1 MIHCAECNEE
11 QMDGLEYCDSCGA
24 KLEAFVPLP
33 VEHPTSDSDG
43 AKLEAV
49 ATEAEAPEAET
60 AASDSPAAE
69 EAPAVVEASTET
81 EAEEAAPEEAAAETS
96 EAEGEESARA
106 AGDEPAEAPA
116 AEAAPE
122 AVALSDDQV
131 AAGSASLTITRG
143 GTVGKVFELQ
153 AGDNLVGRW
162 DPDSGSFPEVDMEND
177 DPEARI
183 SRKHALIK
191 FEAELTIEDIGSLN
205 GTFVNRGQRLE
216 PGSPVPLKDGDEIIV
231 GKTFFKVSRAQ

>member
-1 MIHCAECNEE
+1 MIHCAECDEE
-11 QMDGLEYCDSCGA
+11 QMDGLEYCDTCGA
-24 KLEAFVPLP
+24 KLEAFVSLP
-33 VEHPTSDSDG
+33 VEHPVSDSDG

-69 EAPAVVEASTET
+69 KAPAVVEASTET
-81 EAEEAAPEEAAAETS
+81 EAEEAAAETA
-96 EAEGEESARA
+96 EAEEEGSVEA
-106 AGDEPAEAPA
+106 AGDESAETE
-116 AEAAPE
+116 AEE
-122 AVALSDDQV
+122 AVPEVAALSDDQ
-131 AAGSASLTITRG
+131 AAVGSASLTITRG

-177 DPEARI
+177 DSEARI

-191 FEAELTIEDIGSLN
+191 FGAELTIEDIGSLN

>member
-1 MIHCAECNEE
+1 MIRCAECNEE

-24 KLEAFVPLP
+24 KLEA
-33 VEHPTSDSDG
+33 G
-43 AKLEAV
+43 AIVLGKV
-49 ATEAEAPEAET
+49 QTT
-60 AASDSPAAE
+60 E
-69 EAPAVVEASTET
+69 EAPAEVEASTE
-81 EAEEAAPEEAAAETS
+81 AAAEEIVQEEAMAETP
-96 EAEGEESARA
+96 EAEDEASAEA
-106 AGDEPAEAPA
+106 AGDEPAETVVEESVP
-116 AEAAPE
+116 EAAAPS
-122 AVALSDDQV
+122 ADQ
-131 AAGSASLTITRG
+131 AAIGSASLSITRG

-191 FEAELTIEDIGSLN
+191 FGAELTIEDIGSLN

>member
-1 MIHCAECNEE
+1 MIRCAECNEE
-11 QMDGLEYCDSCGA
+11 QMDGLEYCDICGA
-24 KLEAFVPLP
+24 KLEA
-33 VEHPTSDSDG
+33 G
-43 AKLEAV
+43 AIVLGKV
-49 ATEAEAPEAET
+49 QTT
-60 AASDSPAAE
+60 E
-69 EAPAVVEASTET
+69 EAPAEVEASTET
-81 EAEEAAPEEAAAETS
+81 EAEEAAAETA
-96 EAEGEESARA
+96 EAEEEGS
-106 AGDEPAEAPA
+106 
-116 AEAAPE
+116 AEAAEESTEVAGDVPTETPETE
-122 AVALSDDQV
+122 AVPEVAALSDDQ
-131 AAGSASLTITRG
+131 AAVGSASLTITRG

-191 FEAELTIEDIGSLN
+191 FGTELTIEDIGSLN

>member
-11 QMDGLEYCDSCGA
+11 QMDGLEYCDICGA
-24 KLEAFVPLP
+24 KLEA
-33 VEHPTSDSDG
+33 G
-43 AKLEAV
+43 AIVLGKV
-49 ATEAEAPEAET
+49 QTT
-60 AASDSPAAE
+60 E
-69 EAPAVVEASTET
+69 EAPAEVEASTEVAAE
-81 EAEEAAPEEAAAETS
+81 EAAPEEAAPEEAAAETS
-96 EAEGEESARA
+96 EAEGEESTEAA
-106 AGDEPAEAPA
+106 EESTEVAGDVPTETPAE
-116 AEAAPE
+116 EAAPE
-122 AVALSDDQV
+122 VAVLSDDQ
-131 AAGSASLTITRG
+131 AAVGSASLTITRG

-191 FEAELTIEDIGSLN
+191 FGAELTIEDIGSLN

>member
-1 MIHCAECNEE
+1 MIRCAECNEE
-11 QMDGLEYCDSCGA
+11 NMDGLEYCDSCGA
-24 KLEAFVPLP
+24 KLE
-33 VEHPTSDSDG
+33 S
-43 AKLEAV
+43 V
-49 ATEAEAPEAET
+49 ATEAEAVDTPDSQAVEEAPDETEVSAEPVAEEAVAEATEAEVTAADEAEAEESAGAAEDESAETPEAEAT
-60 AASDSPAAE
+60 P
-69 EAPAVVEASTET
+69 
-81 EAEEAAPEEAAAETS
+81 EAA
-96 EAEGEESARA
+96 
-106 AGDEPAEAPA
+106 
-116 AEAAPE
+116 
-122 AVALSDDQV
+122 ALSDDQ
-131 AAGSASLTITRG
+131 AAVGSASLTITRG

-191 FEAELTIEDIGSLN
+191 FGAELTIEDIGSLN

-216 PGSPVPLKDGDEIIV
+216 PGSPVPLKDGDEIII